1 MASDDILF
9 LARYPFL
16 RGSRDY
22 VASMGLSFSELL
34 VHPVYS
40 TSLRYGRE
48 RVIEC
53 MASKFKPVYDSELS
67 AKLTVLSYPLARMLA
82 QAAGPLAAQRHAD
95 GEADAT
101 YAMLEAESPSGV
113 KAVTDDLGLAVDE
126 DRMPVLRYVRLA
138 AQAARKNPRWK
149 LVNRTVDKGLV
160 GVDGEERKLL
170 VREAVRERVLEP
182 IDLRK
187 IPEEV
192 KREAAAIK
200 ASLIGLRPQA
210 RVESL
215 EDDAVPPCMKGIVA
229 AMEAGAASHNA
240 MFILATFLA
249 NLGLPQEEMLKVF
262 SRSPKYD
269 EEKTTYQLGFIT
281 GERGGTEYTCPTCET
296 IKGHGLCKADCPVK
310 HPLQYYRMKARTK
323 PKVKEESARNKRF
336 PK

>member
-1 MASDDILF
+1 MDSGDITF

-34 VHPVYS
+34 AHPVYS
-40 TSLRYGRE
+40 AALRYGRE
-48 RVIEC
+48 RVLDCI
-53 MASKFKPVYDSELS
+53 AQKYRPAYDSELS

-82 QAAGPLAAQRHAD
+82 QAAGPQAAQRHAD
-95 GEADAT
+95 GEADAA
-101 YAMLEAESPSGV
+101 YAMLEAESPPVV
-113 KAVTDDLGLAVDE
+113 KAVTDDLGLEVDE
-126 DRMPVLRYVRLA
+126 GRMPVLRYVRLA

-149 LVNRTVDKGLV
+149 LVNRVVDKGKV
-160 GVDGEERKLL
+160 DVDGEEVRLL

-182 IDLRK
+182 IDLKR

-192 KREAAAIK
+192 KKEAAAVK
-200 ASLIGLRPQA
+200 ATLIGLRPQSKVDA
-210 RVESL
+210 L
-215 EDDAVPPCMKGIVA
+215 EDEAVPPCMKGIVA

-249 NLGLPQEEMLKVF
+249 NLGLPQAEMLKVF
-262 SRSPKYD
+262 SKSPKYD
-269 EEKTTYQLGFIT
+269 EEKTVYQLGFIT

-296 IKGHGLCKADCPVK
+296 IRGHGLCKADCQVK

-323 PKVKEESARNKRF
+323 PAVIKKAGK
-336 PK
+336 